1 MAKNK
6 IQPNLCLE
14 TFFELPIKNGDVI
27 KHNLAVHF
35 FFCQV
40 REIRRLLRTKSLGG
54 VQVEGVNNV
63 QGENISKSQ
72 CA

>member
-27 KHNLAVHF
+27 KHNLAVNF
-35 FFCQV
+35 FFLSGARNQETSSYKV
-40 REIRRLLRTKSLGG
+40 FRRGPSGG
-54 VQVEGVNNV
+54 C
-63 QGENISKSQ
+63 KQ
-72 CA
+72 CPG